1 MPKKTIPKAEYTGP
15 ADGLYM
21 AVYKK
26 DVNKLNELID
36 AGIGIRGT
44 RYKVR
49 GKYKLQ
55 LIQVLIYYTVPRV

>member
-21 AVYKK
+21 AVRAN
-26 DVNKLNELID
+26 DVNKLNEIIA

-49 GKYKLQ
+49 GK
-55 LIQVLIYYTVPRV
+55 

>member
-15 ADGLYM
+15 DDGLYK
-21 AVYKK
+21 AVSSYPP
-26 DVNKLNELID
+26 DVNKLNEIIA

-49 GKYKLQ
+49 GK
-55 LIQVLIYYTVPRV
+55 